1 MNVDIYHCI
10 LKFLPLEDI
19 IKCKTLNKSFYNAI
33 KFEPLWKH
41 IFDNNF
47 NNDIFKINYFE
58 TCKLCYLLQK
68 LCNDINYKGTY
79 EKMYNSKD
87 LHLCNYSTIYTRSDL
102 ITFHISPQIN
112 LLTNLEFLKLE
123 NDNLTT
129 LPSEIYQLI
138 NLKSVNLNN
147 NQLITLS
154 PEICQLINLQT
165 LILEN
170 NQLITLPSEMSQ
182 LINLETLKLSNNPL
196 IIIPSAIYQ
205 LTNLKKL
212 FLSNTQ
218 LKEVSPEIC
227 NLRNLHLLSLSKNK
241 LTTLPSEIGQLINL
255 KIFYLYGDSLKIRIP
270 RELYLIKNLEIY

>member
-68 LCNDINYKGTY
+68 LRNDINYKGTY

-154 PEICQLINLQT
+154 PEISQLINLQT
-165 LILEN
+165 LE
-170 NQLITLPSEMSQ
+170 
-182 LINLETLKLSNNPL
+182 LSNNPL
-196 IIIPSAIYQ
+196 ITIPPEIYK
-205 LTNLKKL
+205 LTNLNNL
-212 FLSNTQ
+212 FLFNTQ
-218 LKEVSPEIC
+218 LTEVSPEIC
-227 NLRNLHLLSLSKNK
+227 NLRNLQQLSVSNNK
-241 LTTLPSEIGQLINL
+241 LTALPSEISKLHNL
-255 KIFYLYGDSLKIRIP
+255 KYIYM
-270 RELYLIKNLEIY
+270 RENPHMVTFPDFTQNSMLQIVK